1 MPTRAIIIN
10 FTSTCATISA
20 LISLAGCS
28 GSGLNQRI
36 ADLTREQSLRLQ
48 QELDAPTVPLI
59 SEGRS
64 PAAARSKSPETVSPR
79 ADQLTFTP
87 AAEDRDVAARL
98 RQLLGQVNVDR
109 KLLGEPE
116 RMAAEMMSSSEAG
129 QNMRTITLEEAWR
142 ISQRTGREYIT
153 AQEDYLL
160 TAIALLQERHLWGPR
175 LFNDT
180 TAQLSDTLDDG
191 DTDPALNVINTLRA
205 TQRLP
210 SGGQIEARWLI
221 NATDYLR
228 DQSTNSYR
236 QSSELVLAGNIP
248 LLRGAGSIA
257 REDLIQAERDMVYQ
271 SRTFERF
278 RRSYLVDIATDYFSL
293 LQTRASIANQ
303 LRQLQ
308 SLRQF
313 STATQARV
321 DAGRLQAFQTAI
333 TQNQVASAE
342 VSLSELV
349 EQYVLAL
356 DRFKVRLGL
365 AIDTPLD
372 IASELPV
379 LREPDADP
387 DAAAKLALLYRL
399 DVQNSA
405 DQLLDSRRAVDVAK
419 DGLLPDLNVT
429 GEVGVPTD
437 PNNNSAGL
445 NLSGDST
452 RYRIG
457 ATLSAP
463 LDREQERLNVRSAQI
478 RYERAQRNHSR
489 LQDETVLSA
498 RRSARAVDRARFQ
511 LRIAEQQVDINRRR
525 LRAQKLNEAEVQPQE
540 IVDTENDLLRAENAR
555 DAAQTALRT
564 AILQYLL
571 ETDQL
576 RVARDGTLQRL
587 PGME

>member
-1 MPTRAIIIN
+1 
-10 FTSTCATISA
+10 
-20 LISLAGCS
+20 
-28 GSGLNQRI
+28 
-36 ADLTREQSLRLQ
+36 
-48 QELDAPTVPLI
+48 
-59 SEGRS
+59 
-64 PAAARSKSPETVSPR
+64 PR
-79 ADQLTFTP
+79 
-87 AAEDRDVAARL
+87 
-98 RQLLGQVNVDR
+98 LGQ
-109 KLLGEPE
+109 GEL
-116 RMAAEMMSSSEAG
+116 AAIDVE
-129 QNMRTITLEEAWR
+129 LE
-142 ISQRTGREYIT
+142 
-153 AQEDYLL
+153 
-160 TAIALLQERHLWGPR
+160 
-175 LFNDT
+175 
-180 TAQLSDTLDDG
+180 
-191 DTDPALNVINTLRA
+191 
-205 TQRLP
+205 RLP
-210 SGGQIEARWLI
+210 SGGEIEARWLI

-228 DQSTNSYR
+228 DQSSNEYR

-257 REDLIQAERDMVYQ
+257 REELIQAERDLVYQ

-313 STATQARV
+313 NEATQARV

-333 TQNQVASAE
+333 TQNQVANAE

-349 EQYVLAL
+349 EQYVLTL

-365 AIDTPLD
+365 PIDARID
-372 IASELPV
+372 IASDLPV
-379 LREPDADP
+379 MREPDADP
-387 DAAAKLALLYRL
+387 DAAAKLALMYRL

-405 DQLLDSRRAVDVAK
+405 DRLLDSRRSIDVAK

-437 PNNNSAGL
+437 PDNNSAGL
-445 NLSGDST
+445 NISSDDT

-463 LDREQERLNVRSAQI
+463 LDRERERLAVRAAQI
-478 RYERAQRNHSR
+478 RYERAQREHDR

-540 IVDTENDLLRAENAR
+540 IVDTENELLRAENAR

-571 ETDQL
+571 DTDQL

>member
-1 MPTRAIIIN
+1 MQPRVT
-10 FTSTCATISA
+10 TIAFSA
-20 LISLAGCS
+20 SCVTVAALLTLSGCS
-28 GSGLNQRI
+28 GSGMDHRI

-48 QELDAPTVPLI
+48 QELDGLTVPVI
-59 SEGRS
+59 AEGRA
-64 PAAARSKSPETVSPR
+64 PQQAREKAPSSVNPQ
-79 ADQLTFTP
+79 ADELSFTA

-98 RQLLGQVNVDR
+98 RRLLGQVNVDR
-109 KLLGEPE
+109 QLLGDPE
-116 RMAAEMMSSSEAG
+116 RMAAEMMASSEVEPV
-129 QNMRTITLEEAWR
+129 QTITLEQAWR
-142 ISQRTGREYIT
+142 ISQRTGREYLT

-160 TAIALLQERHLWGPR
+160 SAISLLQERHLWGPR

-180 TAQLSDTLDDG
+180 TVQVSDRLDDG

-210 SGGQIEARWLI
+210 SGGELEARWLI

-228 DQSTNSYR
+228 DQSTNDYR

-257 REDLIQAERDMVYQ
+257 REDLIQAERDLVYQ

-313 STATQARV
+313 NTATQARV

-333 TQNQVASAE
+333 TQNQVANAE

-349 EQYVLAL
+349 EQYVLTL

-365 AIDTPLD
+365 PIDAPID
-372 IASELPV
+372 IASDLPV
-379 LREPDADP
+379 LKEPDADP
-387 DAAAKLALLYRL
+387 DEAAKTALKLRL
-399 DVQNSA
+399 DLQNSA
-405 DQLLDSRRAVDVAK
+405 DRLLDSRRGIDVAK
-419 DGLLPDLNVT
+419 DGLLPDLDIS

-445 NLSGDST
+445 NLSADDT
-452 RYRIG
+452 RYRVG

-463 LDREQERLNVRSAQI
+463 LDREQERLAVRAAQI
-478 RYERAQRNHSR
+478 RYERAQRDHSR

-540 IVDTENDLLRAENAR
+540 IVDTENELLRAENAR

-587 PGME
+587 PGM

>member
-1 MPTRAIIIN
+1 
-10 FTSTCATISA
+10 
-20 LISLAGCS
+20 
-28 GSGLNQRI
+28 
-36 ADLTREQSLRLQ
+36 
-48 QELDAPTVPLI
+48 
-59 SEGRS
+59 
-64 PAAARSKSPETVSPR
+64 
-79 ADQLTFTP
+79 
-87 AAEDRDVAARL
+87 
-98 RQLLGQVNVDR
+98 
-109 KLLGEPE
+109 
-116 RMAAEMMSSSEAG
+116 
-129 QNMRTITLEEAWR
+129 
-142 ISQRTGREYIT
+142 
-153 AQEDYLL
+153 
-160 TAIALLQERHLWGPR
+160 
-175 LFNDT
+175 
-180 TAQLSDTLDDG
+180 
-191 DTDPALNVINTLRA
+191 
-205 TQRLP
+205 
-210 SGGQIEARWLI
+210 
-221 NATDYLR
+221 
-228 DQSTNSYR
+228 
-236 QSSELVLAGNIP
+236 
-248 LLRGAGSIA
+248 
-257 REDLIQAERDMVYQ
+257 LIQAERDMVYQ

>member
-1 MPTRAIIIN
+1 
-10 FTSTCATISA
+10 
-20 LISLAGCS
+20 
-28 GSGLNQRI
+28 
-36 ADLTREQSLRLQ
+36 
-48 QELDAPTVPLI
+48 
-59 SEGRS
+59 
-64 PAAARSKSPETVSPR
+64 VSPR

-210 SGGQIEARWLI
+210 SGGQVEARWLI

-437 PNNNSAGL
+437 PNNDSAGL

>member
-10 FTSTCATISA
+10 FTSACAAIAA
-20 LISLAGCS
+20 LVSLAGCS

-59 SEGRS
+59 SQERS
-64 PAAARSKSPETVSPR
+64 PSAARSKSPETVSPR

-116 RMAAEMMSSSEAG
+116 RMAAEMMASSEAG
-129 QNMRTITLEEAWR
+129 QNMRTISLEEAWR

-210 SGGQIEARWLI
+210 SGGQVEARWLI